1 MLFSPLAALT
11 VVLAAAPALADVTI
25 DRSIQLKGTNF
36 CLDNTEGRLEDGN
49 RLQIYE
55 CWNEDKDQKWVWE
68 QVEVYKD
75 IPLYHIRL
83 DGTDKCVAF
92 KRPSE
97 SPGRRRFVVLTGLQ
111 RRAPPLA
118 PTLCSLLVT
127 RTS

>member
-1 MLFSPLAALT
+1 MLFSSLAALT
-11 VVLAAAPALADVTI
+11 ALFAAAPALADDVTI

-49 RLQIYE
+49 KLQIYE
-55 CWNEDKDQKWVWE
+55 CWNEDKDQKWIWE

-97 SPGRRRFVVLTGLQ
+97 YYSRCRQGNKCG
-111 RRAPPLA
+111 
-118 PTLCSLLVT
+118 CG
-127 RTS
+127 